1 MIREINAEGTTLV
14 LTTHYMDEAQQL
26 CDRIAIMDRGKIVKI
41 GTPKKLIDDLLASGF
56 KKEIKPEPANLEDVF
71 IHLTGKQLRD
81 E

>member
-1 MIREINAEGTTLV
+1 MPV
-14 LTTHYMDEAQQL
+14 
-26 CDRIAIMDRGKIVKI
+26 DRGKIVKI